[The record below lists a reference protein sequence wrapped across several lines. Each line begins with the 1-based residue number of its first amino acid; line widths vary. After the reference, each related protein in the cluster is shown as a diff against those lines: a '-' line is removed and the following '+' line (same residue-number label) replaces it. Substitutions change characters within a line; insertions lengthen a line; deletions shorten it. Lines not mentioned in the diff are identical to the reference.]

1 MASLQERRR
10 KNGKTAYVIQ
20 FSLGGVRR
28 SVFLNAKYAKRVAKE
43 TSLYVDELAAA
54 REFDAPLDRRVL
66 AWLETIDDGL
76 RERLGR
82 AGLIATNKNVSIG
95 ELVELYMEAES
106 SSMKANAIDGKRVR
120 FQRSAQRL
128 DFAQRASRLEV
139 ADVVRFKTKLDADFS
154 EATRAG
160 ILKAMSR
167 VYSWGESLGYV
178 SNNPFSQVPKGSFS
192 NKKKETFVT
201 METYRRLIDGCDDAE
216 LRVLLSFY
224 RIGGLRLGEAFE
236 ARWED
241 VDWRAE
247 RFTVRSPKTE
257 RSGKDRRLIP
267 LFPELRREL
276 EALRSE
282 SRADDFIVVR
292 RRDKQSVYNAI
303 ETLKSLR
310 RSRNTGLGAF
320 GSKFAS
326 EPVERNLPRVQRG
339 RGVGV
344 ERPRGYDG
352 AASLLTFARRRF
364 CQGLVEV
371 VKRLRKRLRR
381 LPERVGIKRNRP
393 ERGRT
398 RNRFRVNNLSRNHLS
413 RDVYVYPPKNAL

>member
-1 MASLQERRR
+1 MASLQERKR
-10 KNGKTAYVIQ
+10 KNGKIAYVIQ

-28 SVFLNAKYAKRVAKE
+28 SVFLNAKYTKRVAKE

-66 AWLETIDDGL
+66 AWLENIDDGL

-106 SSMKANAIDGKRVR
+106 PSMKPNTIDGKRVR
-120 FQRSAQRL
+120 FRQSAQRL

-303 ETLKSLR
+303 KNLCVALGIPVWARLVQNLR
-310 RSRNTGLGAF
+310 ASRSNEIYREFNEVAE
-320 GSKFAS
+320 S
-326 EPVERNLPRVQRG
+326 EWIG
-339 RGVGV
+339 HT
-344 ERPRGYDG
+344 
-352 AASLLTFARRRF
+352 ATTARRHYLHLLDDDF
-364 CQGLVEV
+364 A
-371 VKRLRKRLRR
+371 KA
-381 LPERVGIKRNRP
+381 
-393 ERGRT
+393 
-398 RNRFRVNNLSRNHLS
+398 LSKS
-413 RDVYVYPPKNAL
+413 

>member
-1 MASLQERRR
+1 
-10 KNGKTAYVIQ
+10 
-20 FSLGGVRR
+20 
-28 SVFLNAKYAKRVAKE
+28 
-43 TSLYVDELAAA
+43 
-54 REFDAPLDRRVL
+54 
-66 AWLETIDDGL
+66 
-76 RERLGR
+76 
-82 AGLIATNKNVSIG
+82 
-95 ELVELYMEAES
+95 
-106 SSMKANAIDGKRVR
+106 MKPNTIDGKRVR
-120 FQRSAQRL
+120 FRQSAQRL

-216 LRVLLSFY
+216 LRVLLAFY

-257 RSGKDRRLIP
+257 RSGKDRRIIP

-303 ETLKSLR
+303 KNLCVALGIPVWARLVQNLR
-310 RSRNTGLGAF
+310 ASRSNEIYREFNEVAE
-320 GSKFAS
+320 S
-326 EPVERNLPRVQRG
+326 EWSDR
-339 RGVGV
+339 
-344 ERPRGYDG
+344 
-352 AASLLTFARRRF
+352 AATTARRHYLHLLDDDF
-364 CQGLVEV
+364 A
-371 VKRLRKRLRR
+371 KA
-381 LPERVGIKRNRP
+381 
-393 ERGRT
+393 
-398 RNRFRVNNLSRNHLS
+398 LSKS
-413 RDVYVYPPKNAL
+413 